1 MWIYNN
7 KEIGDDE
14 IEGHASFVYIITNLE
29 TGKKYIGKKIFKSI
43 QRKKVKGKTR
53 KKKVEKDSGWK
64 SYFGSNSVLLEDVE
78 KLGQDRFRREIL
90 KLCKTR
96 GTASY
101 WEAYYIMTHHA
112 IISENF
118 YNESLQVRVHR
129 SHVKDD
135 SIETD

>member
-1 MWIYNN
+1 MWLYND

-14 IEGHASFVYIITNLE
+14 IEGYSSFVYIITNLE

-53 KKKVEKDSGWK
+53 KKKVEKESNWK
-64 SYFGSNSVLLEDVE
+64 SYFGSNLALLADLEE
-78 KLGQDRFRREIL
+78 LGPDKFRREIV

-101 WEAYYIMTHHA
+101 FEAKLQMQYEVLENSDLWYNDWIMCK
-112 IISENF
+112 
-118 YNESLQVRVHR
+118 VHR
-129 SHVKDD
+129 NHIKNA
-135 SIETD
+135 

>member
-1 MWIYNN
+1 MWLYNG
-7 KEIGDDE
+7 KEISDEE
-14 IEGHASFVYIITNLE
+14 IEGYASFVYIITNLE

-64 SYFGSNSVLLEDVE
+64 NYYGSNLVLLADIEAIGAD
-78 KLGQDRFRREIL
+78 KFKREIL

-101 WEAYYIMTHHA
+101 WEAKYQMQH
-112 IISENF
+112 EVLERPDLW
-118 YNESLQVRVHR
+118 YNEWIFVKVHR
-129 SHVKDD
+129 SHIK
-135 SIETD
+135 S

>member
-1 MWIYNN
+1 MWLYNG
-7 KEIGDDE
+7 KEISDEE

-29 TGKKYIGKKIFKSI
+29 TNKKYIGKKIFKSV

-64 SYFGSNSVLLEDVE
+64 NYYGSNLVLLADVNT
-78 KLGQDRFRREIL
+78 LGADKFKREIL

-101 WEAYYIMTHHA
+101 WEAKYQMQH
-112 IISENF
+112 EVLERPDEF
-118 YNESLQVRVHR
+118 YNEWIMVKVHR
-129 SHVKDD
+129 THIKS
-135 SIETD
+135 